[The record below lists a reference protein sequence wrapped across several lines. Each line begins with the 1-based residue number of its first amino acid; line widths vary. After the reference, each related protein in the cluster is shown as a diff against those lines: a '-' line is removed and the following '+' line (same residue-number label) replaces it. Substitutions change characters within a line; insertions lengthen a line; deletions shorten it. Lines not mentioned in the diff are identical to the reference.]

1 MIELDQL
8 PEDAA
13 NWAGVVVDFPRL
25 PDDSSNSCPLSEQQI
40 FDYVRTESADLEN
53 ADKKRFLFARTAL
66 VREERFWL
74 WEYLEEGDEVTY
86 VWVQQHADGG
96 TLLSLNSAFGLKRE
110 QFLLAAYY
118 DKIDWS

>member
-1 MIELDQL
+1 MIDLEQL

-13 NWAGVVVDFPRL
+13 NWAGVVVDFSRL
-25 PDDSSNSCPLSEQQI
+25 PDDSAGSCPLSEKHV

-53 ADKKRFLFARTAL
+53 ADKKRFLFVRTAL
-66 VREERFWL
+66 VRQQRFWL
-74 WEYLEEGDEVTY
+74 WEYLERDGEVTY

-96 TLLSLNSAFGLKRE
+96 TVLSLNSAFGLNRE

-118 DKIDWS
+118 DKVDWS